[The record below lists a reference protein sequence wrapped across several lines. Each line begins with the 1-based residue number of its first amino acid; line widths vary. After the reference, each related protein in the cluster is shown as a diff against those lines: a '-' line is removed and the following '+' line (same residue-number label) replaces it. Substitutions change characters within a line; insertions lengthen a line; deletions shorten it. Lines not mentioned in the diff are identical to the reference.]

1 MSIDDLKQRIHD
13 LRQLQE
19 AIMDMNYHIETVE
32 DLCGQVGIEGSH
44 HADIEYGRTEI
55 AVDEALHTLED
66 KLSDLGVT
74 I

>member
-19 AIMDMNYHIETVE
+19 AIMDMNYHIE
-32 DLCGQVGIEGSH
+32 
-44 HADIEYGRTEI
+44 I